1 VSSKPKDLRGLIM
14 AEKYKEPDKIR
25 QYMAALEANLEKA
38 TGKPLSHWVKIARTC
53 PHTKTR
59 ERLKWFKDVH
69 GLGQSR
75 AGLVLWRAYGSKM
88 LGSQDD
94 PARLVDNLFSKGL
107 AEQRPL
113 YEKIVAHAAKLGRG
127 TVSPRKGYVALYR
140 LKQYGA
146 LKPSKKGLILALAL
160 KKYPKNA
167 GMAEVKNLGGG
178 ERNRMGFVL
187 ADAKAFDTNVKTW
200 MKAAYDEA

>member
-14 AEKYKEPDKIR
+14 AEKYKEPDKIQ

-59 ERLKWFKDVH
+59 ERLKWFKDQH
-69 GLGQSR
+69 GMGQNR
-75 AGLVLWRAYGSKM
+75 AGLVLWRAFGAEM

-94 PARLVDNLFSKGL
+94 PAKLVDNLFAKGF
-107 AEQRPL
+107 ADQRAT
-113 YEKIVAHAAKLGRG
+113 YDKVVAFVERLGGG
-127 TVSPRKGYVALYR
+127 TLSPRKAYVALYR

-146 LKPSKKGLILALAL
+146 LKPSKKGLLVALAL
-160 KKYPKNA
+160 KKYPKNV
-167 GMAEVKNLGGG
+167 GLVEVSNLGGG
-178 ERNRMGFVL
+178 ERNRMAFVL
-187 ADAKAFDTNVKTW
+187 ASAKDFDSNVRQWLKAAFD
-200 MKAAYDEA
+200 EA